1 MVDDRAKHRA
11 WIAVKAQ
18 ALMSRYFQLPQD
30 ELVEREI
37 LKGWMDTLEPFSREE
52 IETACSRYLIKYP
65 SKRPHEGILYNMIVQ
80 RRRDL
85 QPASVAVLEPPRCR
99 EAVQDRRKAAAEIM
113 AKFKGR

>member
-1 MVDDRAKHRA
+1 MVDDKAKHRA

-18 ALMSRYFQLPQD
+18 ALMSRYFQMSQD

-37 LKGWMDTLEPFSREE
+37 LRGWMDTLEPFSREE

-65 SKRPHEGILYNMIVQ
+65 SKRPHEGLLHNMIVQ

-85 QPASVAVLEPPRCR
+85 KPDPVAALEPPRPQQ
-99 EAVQDRRKAAAEIM
+99 AVEDRRKAAAEIM
-113 AKFKGR
+113 AKFRH

>member
-1 MVDDRAKHRA
+1 MVDERAKHRA

-37 LKGWMDTLEPFSREE
+37 LKGWMDTLEPFGREE
-52 IETACSRYLIKYP
+52 IETACSRYIIKYP
-65 SKRPHEGILYNMIVQ
+65 SKRPHEGLLYNMIVQ

-85 QPASVAVLEPPRCR
+85 QPAPVVFLEPPRPQQAL
-99 EAVQDRRKAAAEIM
+99 EDRRKAAAEIM
-113 AKFKGR
+113 AKFRR